1 MISKI
6 RNLHKNINYVLQDR
20 GMMFLLNRVIYRLSE
35 LLITPYAILKIKT
48 SNSHDMEKCI
58 NISFNHFK
66 GLIRPFQFRYEIS
79 GLINYLEK
87 KEPKYVIEIG
97 TANGGTLF
105 LFSKT
110 ASKDATII
118 SIDLPKGKFGGG
130 YPKWK
135 ILLYNSF
142 KSHQQK
148 LHLIR
153 SDSHAQETLHQVK
166 NILKGNKAD
175 FIFIDGDHTYEGVKK
190 DFEMYSNLINEDG
203 IIAFHD
209 IVPGHEKDAG
219 GVFKFWKEI
228 KHSYRVKEIVKNWD
242 QNGGGIG
249 ILEYGKSDEDV
260 S

>member
-6 RNLHKNINYVLQDR
+6 RNLYKNINYTLQEH
-20 GMMFLLNRVIYRLSE
+20 GMIFILNRVIHRLNE

-48 SNSHDMEKCI
+48 LNEYDIEKYI

-66 GLIRPFQFRYEIS
+66 GLIRPFQFKYEIFE
-79 GLINYLEK
+79 LMKLLKNK
-87 KEPKYVIEIG
+87 KPEYIIEIG

-105 LFSKT
+105 LFSKM

-118 SIDLPKGKFGGG
+118 SIDLPEGKFGGG

-135 ILLYNSF
+135 IPLFNSF

-148 LHLIR
+148 LYLIR
-153 SDSHAQETLHQVK
+153 SDSHAQKTLHQVK

-190 DFEMYSNLINEDG
+190 DFEMYSNLINDDG
-203 IIAFHD
+203 IITFHD
-209 IVPGHEKDAG
+209 IVPGHEKDTG

-228 KHSYRVKEIVKNWD
+228 KDSHQVKEIVKDWN

-249 ILEYGKSDEDV
+249 IIEYDKCDEYV